1 MVTNKTMVVLTSNV
15 SFLYLQDALQ
25 AQMVIKKMNE
35 MMDTTNKEEDA
46 RDATNLTDP
55 ASDQEKTVEVR
66 I

>member
-46 RDATNLTDP
+46 RDTTNLTDP
-55 ASDQEKTVEVR
+55 ASDQEKTAEVR